1 MLRMWVA
8 LQSRFGDEGG
18 ASFIEYA
25 FLVSLIAV
33 VAVIAVTTFGEQVS
47 SSLDETAS
55 QL

>member
-1 MLRMWVA
+1 MMRMWVA
-8 LQSRFGDEGG
+8 LQCRFEDERG